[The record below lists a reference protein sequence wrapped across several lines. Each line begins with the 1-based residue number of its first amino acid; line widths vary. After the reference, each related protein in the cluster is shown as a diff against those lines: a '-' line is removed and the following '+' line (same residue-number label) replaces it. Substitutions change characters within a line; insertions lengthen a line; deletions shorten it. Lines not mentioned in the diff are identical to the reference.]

1 MLKHILTGQPSSTG
15 SRHHHNDYQT
25 SSGSLHGG
33 GHHHHHHLHN
43 NSLHQDQQPQ
53 PQQPQSQSQ
62 HHHHYTGNSGT
73 RGGGGG
79 GGSSNGG
86 HRSNGVDVYDSVVQ
100 RSTAA
105 SNAHGQSATTPSSTH
120 RHPLNHSQLS
130 VNNLSQRLN
139 HSHALN
145 LSTLST
151 SKHSVNSVSPIAGGN
166 GNNNNNN
173 NHHNNNNNVS
183 VSQLGHT
190 LISQTTL
197 HQDRPKANGGFDI
210 SRLSRLP
217 SQTTPSPAP
226 AAAPVVAGQVA
237 GGPTVIPLNA
247 SWSSSLSRNHRSQE
261 AGVKEILTS
270 LGLLCLVSL
279 LLALLSVIFL
289 LKISPLT
296 AMSNSLISPEE
307 FVIVYEVTLALCAL
321 ALSLNLCCLLVCA
334 IQFLFAVKLVKTSY
348 QGHR

>member
-15 SRHHHNDYQT
+15 SRHHNDYQT

-33 GHHHHHHLHN
+33 HHHHHLHN
-43 NSLHQDQQPQ
+43 NSLHQEQQPQ
-53 PQQPQSQSQ
+53 QQQPQSQQ
-62 HHHHYTGNSGT
+62 HHHHHHYTGGTGTT
-73 RGGGGG
+73 RGSVAGHRGN
-79 GGSSNGG
+79 NGG
-86 HRSNGVDVYDSVVQ
+86 IDVYDSVVQ
-100 RSTAA
+100 RSTA
-105 SNAHGQSATTPSSTH
+105 SNAHQSATTPSSTH

-145 LSTLST
+145 VSTLST
-151 SKHSVNSVSPIAGGN
+151 SKHSVNSVSPVAGAN
-166 GNNNNNN
+166 GNNNGANNNNN
-173 NHHNNNNNVS
+173 NHNNIS
-183 VSQLGHT
+183 VASQLGHT
-190 LISQTTL
+190 VISQTSAL
-197 HQDRPKANGGFDI
+197 HQDRPKANGGLDI

-226 AAAPVVAGQVA
+226 AAPALPVVAGQVA

-247 SWSSSLSRNHRSQE
+247 SWSSSLSRNLHRNDE
-261 AGVKEILTS
+261 AGVKEMLTS

-296 AMSNSLISPEE
+296 VTSNSLISPEE